1 MAALITVDQAAT
13 HLRISGSEYAD
24 DLELKIETA
33 TALVIQYLKR
43 PDHTWTVETDPSD
56 DAEFAIVQA
65 AILEV
70 LTNLFFD
77 RGDRDKPSDGPVTD
91 RVKRC
96 LSMLRDPTVA

>member
-1 MAALITVDQAAT
+1 MAALITLDQAST
-13 HLRISGSEYAD
+13 HLRLAGSEYAD
-24 DLELKIETA
+24 DLELKMEQA

-43 PDHTWTVETDPSD
+43 PDHTWTVDTTDDP
-56 DAEFAIVQA
+56 EFAIVQA

-96 LSMLRDPTVA
+96 LSLMRDPSLA